1 MLIDAPTLVNA
12 LHQGQTLP
20 LCSLLDP
27 VGGPPPEADDS
38 AYIPGTQPF
47 DIATFSQADNPM
59 PHTLLDPARFEI
71 QARQLGLGRDTQLC
85 VYDKIGVYSSPR
97 AWFNLTL
104 MGCREVQLL
113 DGGLPAWKAQGY
125 PTQAALDTLPTGD
138 FEAQYRPEM
147 LADQQAVLAALGDP
161 QTKIIDLRSASRFA
175 GLAPEPRSGLRSGHI
190 PGSLNLPYTVLLEN
204 DRFQSLAFLQACF
217 RDLGCRLDDTL
228 IFSCGSGITACIGY
242 FAASLCGYTQ
252 LKLYDGSWAE
262 WGANPELPISRH

>member
-1 MLIDAPTLVNA
+1 MLIDAPTLSDS
-12 LHQGQTLP
+12 LHQGRVLP

-27 VGGPPPEADDS
+27 VGGPPPEADVL
-38 AYIPGTQPF
+38 AYIPGSQAF
-47 DIATFSQADNPM
+47 DIAAFSQAEHPM
-59 PHTLLDPARFEI
+59 PHTLLDPSRFEA
-71 QARQLGLGRDTQLC
+71 QARQLGLHHDMPLC

-113 DGGLPAWKAQGY
+113 DGGLPVWKAQGY
-125 PTQAALDTLPTGD
+125 PIQTELHTLPTGD
-138 FEAQYRPEM
+138 FQGRYRPEL
-147 LADQQAVLAALGDP
+147 LADQQAVLAALDDP

-175 GLAPEPRSGLRSGHI
+175 GLAPEPRPGLRSGHI
-190 PGSLNLPYTVLLEN
+190 PGSLNLPYTTLLEG
-204 DRFQSLAFLQACF
+204 DRFQPLAFLQACF
-217 RDLGCRLDDTL
+217 RDLGCCLDDTL

-262 WGANPELPISRH
+262 WGANPELPIAKG